1 MAFASEALSP
11 NGLPRF
17 QVPAFPALSAR
28 RLAGKGVALGLVA
41 GGSLAVL
48 AVSLSVAS
56 VWTRAVSHNAPTT
69 LHMSA
74 PAAPLISALGEWH
87 RGMIRDAAR
96 SGPASGFGTA
106 PDSEPQEIDLAPV
119 IARAPLAA
127 PKPLPPATVA
137 APPPPA
143 VHVPV
148 PRPRPKIHVS
158 ELAPPAAAPPA
169 VTVEAAPVPLPLA
182 RPRIAEAAPEVT
194 GS

>member
-74 PAAPLISALGEWH
+74 PSAPLISALGEWH
-87 RGMIRDAAR
+87 RGMIREAAR

-106 PDSEPQEIDLAPV
+106 PDGVPQQVELAP
-119 IARAPLAA
+119 AAPALPAPLLV
-127 PKPLPPATVA
+127 PKPL
-137 APPPPA
+137 
-143 VHVPV
+143 VP
-148 PRPRPKIHVS
+148 S
-158 ELAPPAAAPPA
+158 
-169 VTVEAAPVPLPLA
+169 
-182 RPRIAEAAPEVT
+182 
-194 GS
+194 

>member
-74 PAAPLISALGEWH
+74 PAAPLVSALGEWH
-87 RGMIRDAAR
+87 RGMVRAAAR
-96 SGPASGFGTA
+96 SGPARGFGTA
-106 PDSEPQEIDLAPV
+106 PDTDLQEIDLAPAV
-119 IARAPLAA
+119 ARPPYVAPEPVA
-127 PKPLPPATVA
+127 PVV

-143 VHVPV
+143 VHVPL
-148 PRPRPKIHVS
+148 PRKRPHIRVS
-158 ELAPPAAAPPA
+158 EAAPPAAPPA
-169 VTVEAAPVPLPLA
+169 IVAAAPVVTPPVVTATAEPVPVPLPPH
-182 RPRIAEAAPEVT
+182 RP
-194 GS
+194 